1 MSNLKISET
10 KSTPEVLG
18 DFENGTLEIKGNC
31 FPENSIL
38 FFEELLNWMDLL
50 SNSNLNK
57 FILNCELNYI
67 ASSSVMHF
75 YKLMQKTEQIFSA
88 DKIEI
93 TWKYEE
99 DDEDI
104 QNLGEEFKKLI
115 SGEVNLIP
123 ITSN

>member
-1 MSNLKISET
+1 MSNLNISAT

-18 DFENGTLEIKGNC
+18 DLENGTLEIKGNC

-93 TWKYEE
+93 TWKYDE

-123 ITSN
+123 ITI

>member
-1 MSNLKISET
+1 MSNLDISPT
-10 KSTPEVLG
+10 KSTPKVFG
-18 DFENGTLEIKGNC
+18 DFEKGTLEITGNC
-31 FPENSIL
+31 HPENSIL
-38 FFEELLNWMDLL
+38 FFDKLLIWIDLL
-50 SNSNLNK
+50 SSSNLNK
-57 FILNCELNYI
+57 FIFKCELNYI

-75 YKLMQKTEQIFSA
+75 YKLMQKTEQIFST

-115 SGEVNLIP
+115 SGKVNLIP
-123 ITSN
+123 IKSN